1 MMANGTRAVGRAGD
15 GRVSVALASLAGF
28 LFAVNIIGT
37 RVTLDRQSV
46 RADAVAFVTVLISA
60 VVALPIA
67 LALGTR
73 FEDFTWD
80 NIQGFVLVGA
90 VVPGIGQLTFYVAI
104 AMAGPSRVGVMV
116 GTVPMWSVVMA
127 IIFLDESWSWPI
139 IVGTVLTV
147 VGGAL
152 LAHQGATN
160 RQVSS
165 LGLAL
170 AAITAFLFGLRDVLS
185 RNFTQESALDGAAAA
200 VVILA
205 TGAAILM
212 VATIVAAGWRGFVDN
227 SRRSF
232 PPVLVAGVSVGF
244 ALPALLEAFQRSR
257 VGIVS
262 PLNNATQS
270 VAVVFMAG
278 IFFGGTEVNRRIVTA
293 VLIVLAGGT
302 VIGITR

>member
-1 MMANGTRAVGRAGD
+1 M
-15 GRVSVALASLAGF
+15 SVALACTAGV

-37 RVTLDRQSV
+37 RATLDRQRV
-46 RADAVAFVTVLISA
+46 RTDAVAFVTVSISA

-73 FEDFTWD
+73 FEDFSWE

-90 VVPGIGQLTFYVAI
+90 VVPGIGQLTFYAAI
-104 AMAGPSRVGVMV
+104 GLAGPSRVGVMV

-127 IIFLDESWSWPI
+127 ILFLDESWSWAI

-152 LAHQGATN
+152 LAHQGATSSH
-160 RQVSS
+160 VSS
-165 LGLAL
+165 LGIAL

-185 RNFTQESALDGAAAA
+185 RNFTQESGLDGAAAA
-200 VVILA
+200 VVILT
-205 TGAAILM
+205 TGAAIVM
-212 VATIVAAGWRGFVDN
+212 VATIVATGWRGFVDN

-232 PPVLVAGVSVGF
+232 PTVLVAGVSVGF

-262 PLNNATQS
+262 PLNNASQS
-270 VAVVFMAG
+270 VSVVVLAG
-278 IFFGGTEVNRRIVTA
+278 IFFGGAEMNRRIVTA
-293 VLIVLAGGT
+293 VIIVLAGGT
-302 VIGITR
+302 LIGITR